1 MYLKFFFLL
10 FVSSLQEIW
19 TTESPLE
26 VNLLVHQDAKLGA
39 EAEENRSGNREGAN
53 QDYGDYTVGP
63 GGMPPPAANRITLPV
78 AVPLARTP
86 YKAAFDY
93 TGKPYGNRYGGSE
106 ANAGPKCMKCVKDD
120 CKKCKRRCR
129 RGNPRSCCEC
139 LQDNDCSKCGN
150 KRNCECHMS
159 MFPVGSDEDSSS
171 SGSSESEE
179 RPSSKCRR
187 CVKKRCRTCDHQCRK
202 NSSKCCGCLEDV
214 DCTGCS
220 ACHCDDGFNRR
231 GFLNGTQFNRQLGNR
246 RGPHNPPPFHG

>member
-1 MYLKFFFLL
+1 
-10 FVSSLQEIW
+10 
-19 TTESPLE
+19 
-26 VNLLVHQDAKLGA
+26 
-39 EAEENRSGNREGAN
+39 
-53 QDYGDYTVGP
+53 
-63 GGMPPPAANRITLPV
+63 MPPPAANRITLPV

-171 SGSSESEE
+171 SGSSESDE
-179 RPSSKCRR
+179 RPNSKCRR
-187 CVKKRCRTCDHQCRK
+187 CVKKRCRTCNHQCRK
-202 NSSKCCGCLEDV
+202 NSSKCCSCLEDV
-214 DCTGCS
+214 DCTSCF
-220 ACHCDDGFNRR
+220 ACKCDDGNRG
-231 GFLNGTQFNRQLGNR
+231 GFLNGTQFNRQLGN
-246 RGPHNPPPFHG
+246 